1 MKTYQMI
8 IFLGIALLM
17 TGCMTLSPSGE
28 YTLDSGKTL
37 HGDFIMTSGEATI
50 EEGSRVTGDVV
61 MTSGVLNI
69 DGQVDGDILF
79 TSAESINL
87 GPNSVVGG
95 NIKGTSGD
103 IFRADGSQVGGEITK
118 NQAITF
124 SGGFFAK
131 VLGLLCGLPIVL
143 ILSIVYWLSGR
154 RKKHHDVSYQPVN
167 SKNEDPAS
175 TLKQLKQMMEDGLIS
190 EVDYETKKADI
201 LTRL

>member
-8 IFLGIALLM
+8 IFLSIALLM
-17 TGCMTLSPSGE
+17 TGCMTLSPSGD
-28 YTLDSGKTL
+28 YTLASGKTL

-50 EEGSRVTGDVV
+50 EEGSRIIGDVIL
-61 MTSGVLNI
+61 TSGVLNV

-87 GPNSVVGG
+87 GPNSIVGG

-103 IFRADGSQVGGEITK
+103 IFRADGSQVGGEIIK

-143 ILSIVYWLSGR
+143 ILSLAYWLSGR
-154 RKKHHDVSYQPVN
+154 QKKQSESSHQSMN
-167 SKNEDPAS
+167 SKDDDPTSA
-175 TLKQLKQMMEDGLIS
+175 LKQLKQMMQDGLIS
-190 EVDYETKKADI
+190 EVDYEAKKADI